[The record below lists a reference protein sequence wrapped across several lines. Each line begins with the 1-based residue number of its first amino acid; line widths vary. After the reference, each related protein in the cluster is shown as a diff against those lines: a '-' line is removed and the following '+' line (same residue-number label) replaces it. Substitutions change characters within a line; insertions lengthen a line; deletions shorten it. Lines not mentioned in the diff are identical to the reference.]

1 MNVSNQCHICLEE
14 NQKKSKKEI
23 CLNINC
29 SGYICN
35 RCWKDIVN
43 HDIKTC
49 PLCRTE
55 LNIQVDIIGL
65 IKKKI
70 NNFTKY
76 LILILIFYSIGT
88 TSILILLSLKY
99 DINYIKQLIYII
111 DTNKFLA
118 SLLIN
123 PILGFII
130 WYIIIIFI
138 YKCISKYETIGTIG
152 TIETI
157 ETIDNVMLNI

>member
-1 MNVSNQCHICLEE
+1 MNITNQCHICLEE

-23 CLNINC
+23 CFNINC

-43 HDIKTC
+43 HDIKMC

-55 LNIQVDIIGL
+55 LNIKVDIIGL
-65 IKKKI
+65 IQKKI

-88 TSILILLSLKY
+88 TIILILLSLKY

-111 DTNKFLA
+111 DTNKFLT
-118 SLLIN
+118 SLLVN
-123 PILGFII
+123 PIVGFII

-138 YKCISKYETIGTIG
+138 YKCISKYEV
-152 TIETI
+152 EVEVEVE
-157 ETIDNVMLNI
+157 ETIDNVILNM

>member
-35 RCWKDIVN
+35 RCWNDIVN

-118 SLLIN
+118 SLLVN
-123 PILGFII
+123 PIVGFII

-138 YKCISKYETIGTIG
+138 YKCISKYEV
-152 TIETI
+152 EVEVEVEVE
-157 ETIDNVMLNI
+157 ETIDNVLLNM

>member
-1 MNVSNQCHICLEE
+1 MNVTNQCHICLEE

-23 CLNINC
+23 CLNC

-43 HDIKTC
+43 HDIKSC

-55 LNIQVDIIGL
+55 LNIKVDIIGL
-65 IKKKI
+65 IQKKI

-118 SLLIN
+118 SLLVN
-123 PILGFII
+123 PIVGFII

-138 YKCISKYETIGTIG
+138 YKCISKYEVDV
-152 TIETI
+152 EVE
-157 ETIDNVMLNI
+157 ETIDNVLLNM